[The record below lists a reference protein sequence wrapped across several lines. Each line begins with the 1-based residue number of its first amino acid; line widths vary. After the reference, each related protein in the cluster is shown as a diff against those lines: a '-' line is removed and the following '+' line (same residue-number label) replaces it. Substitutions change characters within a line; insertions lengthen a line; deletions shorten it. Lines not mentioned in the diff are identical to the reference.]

1 MSTTIKQIV
10 VFSNTGSKRFVPF
23 KEGLNIITG
32 DSKTGKSALIEIVD
46 YCLFSSRSSV
56 PIGKIIDFTE
66 LFVVIYKVNDFFI
79 VIGRPAPNTGNMRSA
94 YLKIETDYK
103 VIEDI
108 KYDYFNDISLKPIK
122 NDVQNDFEEL
132 LGLSL
137 KKLESDYESF
147 GKLSIRDTVSFLF
160 QHQNLIANKHALFYR
175 FDDLIKRKRVIQ
187 ALPVLLGVADGEYYQ
202 LVKLIKETE
211 RKIKAERKV
220 LERIQQKSANQTDN
234 IRDQIQI
241 YYTMLDLTLE
251 EGLSLRE
258 LKKIGLNLP
267 IPPKIL
273 TNQTKSFTKVAQLE
287 NEREVLYVEKTEIEN
302 AISSLLSNSDD
313 SLDYAKH
320 LRKTKAKQKYNTAI
334 DELACPLCD
343 NSVLHINENINKL
356 NESKHKLIE
365 ELTKVNTFSKDST
378 QIIEKF
384 RLDKKAITI
393 KIKSI
398 SNNIEILTKENVDIE
413 TIKGKRESI
422 IHQKGVLETT
432 IKHLL
437 ESNDLSKFNSDLL
450 SLKEQLASY
459 NKEFLKYKNL
469 KKFKSETELFIK
481 EQMDRI
487 ASKLDFEEE
496 LKPIDFHFNL
506 DDFNFHH
513 KHKSEKIRLDEMGS
527 GANWLAC
534 HLSLFLSFLH
544 LSCSNSK
551 SIIPSF
557 LMIDQPSQVYFP
569 RTTKKNELND
579 LEDEENYD
587 NDIKQVI
594 NIFKVLNEEIELIY
608 KNTNVRPQIIVLEHA
623 KADDFE
629 EFIIKDW
636 IKSKGGGLI

>member
-10 VFSNTGSKRFVPF
+10 IFNDTGNKRHIPF
-23 KEGLNIITG
+23 NDGLNIITG
-32 DSKTGKSALIEIVD
+32 DSKTGKSALIEIID

-56 PIGKIIDFTE
+56 PVGKITDFAN
-66 LFVVIYKVNDFFI
+66 LFVVVYKVNEFYI
-79 VIGRPAPNTGNMRSA
+79 VIGRPGSNTGNMRSA

-103 VIEDI
+103 TIEDI

-122 NDVQNDFEEL
+122 NDVQTEFEEI

-137 KKLESDYESF
+137 KNLESDYENF

-160 QHQNLIANKHALFYR
+160 QHQNLIANKHSLFYR
-175 FDDLIKRKRVIQ
+175 FDEIAKRKRVIQ
-187 ALPVLLGVADGEYYQ
+187 ALPVLLGIVDSEYYQ

-211 RKIKAERKV
+211 RKIKAEEKILARLQEK
-220 LERIQQKSANQTDN
+220 KSNQIDN

-273 TNQTKSFTKVAQLE
+273 TDQTKSFTKLAQLE
-287 NEREVLYVEKTEIEN
+287 NEREVLYVEKNAIEN
-302 AISSLLSNSDD
+302 AISSLLSNSED

-320 LRKTKAKQKYNTAI
+320 LKQTNAKQKYNTSI
-334 DELACPLCD
+334 DELACPLCN
-343 NSVLHINENINKL
+343 NSVSDISENIKNL
-356 NESKHKLIE
+356 NESKSKLIE

-384 RLDKKAITI
+384 RKDRKDIIT

-398 SNNIEILTKENVDIE
+398 SSNIEILTKENVDIE
-413 TIKGKRESI
+413 KIKGKRESI

-437 ESNDLSKFNSDLL
+437 ESNDLSKFNGDLKA
-450 SLKEQLASY
+450 LKEQLKEY
-459 NKEFLKYKNL
+459 NKRISKYKNI
-469 KKFKSETELFIK
+469 KQFKAETELFIK

-496 LKPIDFHFNL
+496 LKPIDFHFNI
-506 DDFNFHH
+506 DDFSFYH
-513 KHKSEKIRLDEMGS
+513 KHKSDKIRLYEMGS

-569 RTTKKNELND
+569 RTAKKSELD
-579 LEDEENYD
+579 SEDVENYD
-587 NDIKQVI
+587 ENIKQVI
-594 NIFKVLNEEIELIY
+594 NIFTVLNEEIQLIY
-608 KNTNVRPQIIVLEHA
+608 KNTKVKPQIIVLEHA
-623 KADDFE
+623 KENDFKE
-629 EFIIKDW
+629 YIIRDW
-636 IKSKGGGLI
+636 IKSEGGGLI